1 MIPRGGTIDPL
12 LQKYA
17 VPPSHWA
24 QCPSLIGPS
33 RTSALH
39 GLWPLG
45 HGPWAMQRRSLRNR
59 ELSTFPK
66 PRPPP
71 SPPTPRSPSK
81 PRPHSTRRRRQRVH
95 LNTPAQP
102 QLPPPER
109 GSAASIARAPLP
121 APLLPPTWPP
131 RHHRP
136 PQPTMAMR
144 APAPSPMEALPPRA
158 PIPHRSPGL
167 HGQSQRPRRR
177 YRTAIRTA
185 STRSW
190 SSAS

>member
-1 MIPRGGTIDPL
+1 MPVLDWPIAYLCTP
-12 LQKYA
+12 
-17 VPPSHWA
+17 WA
-24 QCPSLIGPS
+24 LAP
-33 RTSALH
+33 
-39 GLWPLG
+39 
-45 HGPWAMQRRSLRNR
+45 GPWAMQRRSLRNR

-66 PRPPP
+66 PQPPP
-71 SPPTPRSPSK
+71 SPPKAAITLQAAPSFHATTAPTAPSQHPPK
-81 PRPHSTRRRRQRVH
+81 P
-95 LNTPAQP
+95 A
-102 QLPPPER
+102 PPPSR
-109 GSAASIARAPLP
+109 TWISGLRRAHLFPP
-121 APLLPPTWPP
+121 PLLPPTWPP

-144 APAPSPMEALPPRA
+144 APASSPMEALPPRA

-167 HGQSQRPRRR
+167 HGQSQQPRRR

>member
-1 MIPRGGTIDPL
+1 MSVFDWPIAYLCTP
-12 LQKYA
+12 
-17 VPPSHWA
+17 WA
-24 QCPSLIGPS
+24 LAP
-33 RTSALH
+33 
-39 GLWPLG
+39 
-45 HGPWAMQRRSLRNR
+45 GPWAMGHAAQVSA
-59 ELSTFPK
+59 K
-66 PRPPP
+66 PRTFNISKTTTTTITPHAAINIQAAPPFHATTATTGP
-71 SPPTPRSPSK
+71 SQHPP
-81 PRPHSTRRRRQRVH
+81 
-95 LNTPAQP
+95 QP

-136 PQPTMAMR
+136 PQPTTVMR